1 MAKKFFEIRA
11 ETKKDLRSVTQELKD
26 QLDTYDGIDQAVN
39 NIFKVEKMALAGA
52 KSLGEFNRKT
62 KKEKVEQ
69 AKLDTEAL
77 NLGKDLVDG
86 VKERIK
92 GFKKLRAGARL
103 FNLTLAANPV
113 IALGAALLFV
123 LTLIGKINKALAE
136 TRTNLGVSAV
146 EAAKIR
152 LRIEL
157 VGQQLKLIGLESK
170 DAQESFD
177 AIRKTFGGIDVASS
191 GFVKNLAS
199 AQLVTGATT
208 AQIADLLAI
217 QESVTSASRE
227 TLLAQLKT
235 VSASIRLEGVAPDAV
250 FRELAE
256 NAEAVALN
264 INDGGDNLIRAAIQA
279 RKLGVEFKTVTG
291 IADKLLNFE
300 SSIESQL
307 EASVLLGREI
317 NLDRARQLALNN
329 DLAGA
334 LEEVVTQVGG
344 EAEFNELNR
353 IQRQALADSVG
364 VSVQELSRLVR
375 DNANAGATGVAQAAM
390 TQEEVSKGI
399 LAATIEQKES
409 SIRQEKQL
417 GAIAEGV
424 SPE

>member
-1 MAKKFFEIRA
+1 
-11 ETKKDLRSVTQELKD
+11 
-26 QLDTYDGIDQAVN
+26 
-39 NIFKVEKMALAGA
+39 MALAGA

-86 VKERIK
+86 VRERIK

>member
-1 MAKKFFEIRA
+1 MAKKFFTIRA
-11 ETKKDLRSVTQELKD
+11 ETKKDLRDVTQELKD

-52 KSLGEFNRKT
+52 KSISGFNRKT

-103 FNLTLAANPV
+103 FNITLAANPV

-146 EAAKIR
+146 EAALIR
-152 LRIEL
+152 TRIEL

-191 GFVKNLAS
+191 GFVKNLAA
-199 AQLVTGATT
+199 AQLFTGATT
-208 AQIADLLAI
+208 SQIADLLAI

-375 DNANAGATGVAQAAM
+375 DNANAGTTGVAQAAM

-399 LAATIEQKES
+399 LAATIDVVKNTERGGKASETVA
-409 SIRQEKQL
+409 RF
-417 GAIAEGV
+417 V
-424 SPE
+424 SE

>member
-1 MAKKFFEIRA
+1 MSIEK
-11 ETKKDLRSVTQELKD
+11 VTQERLDIAQKLKNELEEMKD
-26 QLDTYDGIDQAVN
+26 IQEESGDLLSKQLGLYKDAAVIN
-39 NIFKVEKMALAGA
+39 
-52 KSLGEFNRKT
+52 
-62 KKEKVEQ
+62 
-69 AKLDTEAL
+69 
-77 NLGKDLVDG
+77 KDLLA
-86 VKERIK
+86 KESLKRNVSNDFAKQQLKTIQGQNIIRK
-92 GFKKLRAGARL
+92 NVAAQLGGFKKLIAGAKT
-103 FNLTLAANPV
+103 FNLVLAANPV
-113 IALGAALLFV
+113 IAIGAALVFV
-123 LTLIGKINKALAE
+123 LTLLSKINKALAE
-136 TRTNLGVSAV
+136 TRTSLGVSAV

-152 LRIEL
+152 LRVEATGKAL
-157 VGQQLKLIGLESK
+157 QVLGLEAD
-170 DAQESFD
+170 DAQTSFN
-177 AIRKTFGGIDVASS
+177 AIRETFGGIDQASS
-191 GFVKNLAS
+191 KFVFNLAR

-208 AQIADLLAI
+208 SQIADLLAI

-227 TLLAQLKT
+227 TLLAQLST
-235 VSASIRLEGVAPDAV
+235 VSAAIRLEGVAPDAV
-250 FRELAE
+250 FRQLAE
-256 NAEAVALN
+256 NAEAVALS

-279 RKLGVEFKTVTG
+279 RKLGIEFRTVTG
-291 IADKLLNFE
+291 IADKLLDFE

-399 LAATIEQKES
+399 LAATIDVVKNTERGGKASETVA
-409 SIRQEKQL
+409 RF
-417 GAIAEGV
+417 V
-424 SPE
+424 SE

>member
-11 ETKKDLRSVTQELKD
+11 ETKEDLRSVTKELKD
-26 QLDTYDGIDQAVN
+26 QLDTYDGIDQTVN
-39 NIFKVEKMALAGA
+39 NIFKVEKMMLAGA
-52 KSLGEFNRKT
+52 KSLGEFNNKT

-375 DNANAGATGVAQAAM
+375 DNANAGTTGVAQAAM

-399 LAATIEQKES
+399 LAATIDVARNTERGGKASETVA
-409 SIRQEKQL
+409 RFV
-417 GAIAEGV
+417 AE
-424 SPE
+424 